1 MESFEDLREQGLNQ
15 GGFKGRDITH
25 LFDKNTNI
33 NASRS
38 GWELFLEIGG
48 LSPDEYIIAIYTL
61 LDYKKI
67 KEPEKLEKYDKTL
80 SEFHSEASRMACRNE
95 LDDETSLKYKLII
108 LTSSTNINHLI
119 RWTPEYNEHR
129 QLLRELIIN
138 KGYTIEELSEKG
150 FNNPQYLHA
159 RTLKDEGYSM
169 DGCSAALYSEWRNIH
184 DVMKKLIDDELTLS
198 QIYELLSFHWPDK
211 INVAMLYF
219 SIRLNVDEI
228 KDFINDG
235 MYNVAERYKSWVR
248 QEYISRGND
257 MKLLSKLLGYQNVI
271 IDLELFKSTAFIIS
285 SFRSIYSLEIRPKD
299 GIRLFD
305 KMKVSEGIPFI
316 YYRESGENVYSKVYR
331 SGIKRSI
338 LSASNTA
345 IPGKIYINIWIEKSI
360 YSMAT
365 YTVKTNELE
374 LTVQEIYQIRTIELL
389 ENAFSSL
396 LIQTKKTKIRGSFAI
411 YSVEFDRSSFLDV
424 ILNDSVL
431 NKYLYVD
438 DSTSTIKTHVQLKFT
453 STMGTTSGYKT
464 YDDTSTE
471 RKKSVLR
478 CNVEY
483 MYTEPGDKFLIESRN
498 ESKSGKV
505 TTKLVNYES
514 KERENMINFTVSDSD
529 NIDIITSFIETMR
542 RLITIYDRYE
552 IKYEYS
558 FLLDNYIPTVAK
570 PFVQQKT
577 TSARKRRSGK
587 IGEPKTKLQR
597 LTELDDVL
605 FASGYARL
613 CPPSNQPISISESE
627 AKVYKGK
634 GNVLKFPNIDGEF
647 YYFIGSV
654 KYPFVGVKPNR
665 TKSVNVYSHVP
676 CLYVAKQDVS
686 IKKWRA
692 GEAIKKKKSSQKITL
707 TSKIL
712 PFLIQGVLSPKLDK
726 LVSVGDEQKD
736 VEYRRLGMIDSKSSF
751 LQCLLEAVMDR
762 EYNNAK
768 DKLKYVH
775 DLRVQMAQEIN
786 LGVLKQ
792 ELYDLA
798 EEEIR
803 KDLEDVSVFLD
814 PRLHFRVLEELFGVT
829 VYTFTKQGELEIP
842 RYRIHHI
849 KPYKK
854 RNVVMIYKDEE
865 QCELIFSTV
874 RVYSHKI
881 KPLHSLFLRAHG
893 TYTWSIA
900 EQSKTKFYLRED
912 LYSSVYFYGY
922 VLKSYATHQYIDNYG
937 KVRGFLTKVND
948 IEIFI
953 AIIPSEP
960 VNIPMLNERNFMPP
974 QPNVREI
981 LDIFKHI
988 SPSGFNSHGIWYPIL
1003 DIRYGIFVYAIG
1015 GIDEVNNTPPDPLGW
1030 YKSGSAIDDKRQIV
1044 LNVVLQFINWIYSIY
1059 LLDDPFGNIDGFF
1072 SLYVSTGGEYKEYDI
1087 SGIKD
1092 HNFLPHDVNIYK
1104 AIEFV
1109 SLAVPSLV
1117 RDKRLW
1123 MYCDAFDVRIRYHLK
1138 ETFSM
1143 ILKKKIPEK
1152 IVGQLSF
1159 FREDVN
1165 TVLIIG
1171 DRNLRNWI
1179 KDELREGRISL
1190 MIKDKVDS
1198 HATEP
1203 YMYKSYL
1210 VQNTSNLRESLAIA
1224 LHWNRYSINMR
1235 QVEQMEIINADHV
1248 IYSENEGK
1256 LVVIETNFVSSSSY
1270 LEVIKY
1276 SSDEYG
1282 ALLPMF

>member
-15 GGFKGRDITH
+15 EGFEGRDITY

-67 KEPEKLEKYDKTL
+67 KNFEEYDKAL
-80 SEFHSEASRMACRNE
+80 SEFHSQASRMTCRND

-108 LTSSTNINHLI
+108 LTSSININHLI
-119 RWTPEYNEHR
+119 RWTPEYDEHK
-129 QLLRELIIN
+129 QLLRELIID
-138 KGYTIEELSEKG
+138 KGYTIENLSEYG
-150 FNNPQYLHA
+150 FDNPQHLHA
-159 RTLKDEGYSM
+159 RILKDEGYSM
-169 DGCSAALYSEWRNIH
+169 DDCSAALYSKWRNIH
-184 DVMKKLIDDELTLS
+184 NVMKELIDGELTLP
-198 QIYELLSFHWPDK
+198 QIYELLRFHWSDK

-219 SIRLNVDEI
+219 NIRSNVDEV
-228 KDFINDG
+228 KNFINDG
-235 MYNVAERYKSWVR
+235 MYNVTERYKSWIR

-271 IDLELFKSTAFIIS
+271 IDLELFNSTAFIIS
-285 SFRSIYSLEIRPKD
+285 SFRSVYSLVTRPKD

-316 YYRESGENVYSKVYR
+316 YYRESGKNVYSKVYR
-331 SGIKRSI
+331 GDIKRSI
-338 LSASNTA
+338 LSASDTA

-374 LTVQEIYQIRTIELL
+374 LTVQEIYQIKTIELL
-389 ENAFSSL
+389 ESAFSSRL
-396 LIQTKKTKIRGSFAI
+396 TQTKKTKIKGSFAI
-411 YSVEFDRSSFLDV
+411 YSLEFDRSSFLDV
-424 ILNDSVL
+424 VLNDSVL

-438 DSTSTIKTHVQLKFT
+438 DSTSTIKTHIQLKFT
-453 STMGTTSGYKT
+453 STMGTASGYKT

-471 RKKSVLR
+471 RKRSVLR

-483 MYTEPGDKFLIESRN
+483 MYTEPGDKFLIESRD
-498 ESKSGKV
+498 ESKTGKV
-505 TTKLVNYES
+505 TTKFVNHES
-514 KERENMINFTVSDSD
+514 KERENMINFTIIDSD
-529 NIDIITSFIETMR
+529 NIDIITSFIETMK

-558 FLLDNYIPTVAK
+558 FLLDNYISTIAK
-570 PFVQQKT
+570 PFVQQKI

-587 IGEPKTKLQR
+587 RGERKTKLDLLR
-597 LTELDDVL
+597 ELDNVL
-605 FASGYARL
+605 FASGYARS
-613 CPPSNQPISISESE
+613 CPPAKQPISISESE

-634 GNVLKFPNIDGEF
+634 GNVLKFPNIDGGF
-647 YYFIGSV
+647 YYFVGDI
-654 KYPFVGVKPNR
+654 KYPFVGVRPNPTETR
-665 TKSVNVYSHVP
+665 EVYSHVP
-676 CLYVAKQDVS
+676 CLYVSSQDVT
-686 IKKWRA
+686 IKKWKE
-692 GEAIKKKKSSQKITL
+692 GEVIKKRKPSKKITL

-712 PFLIQGVLSPKLDK
+712 SFLTQGVLSPKLDK
-726 LVSVGDEQKD
+726 LVSIGDEQKD
-736 VEYRRLGMIDSKSSF
+736 IEYRRLGMIDSKSSF
-751 LQCLLEAVMDR
+751 LQCLLEAIEDK
-762 EYNNAK
+762 EYGNAK
-768 DKLKYVH
+768 DKLKYIH
-775 DLRVQMAQEIN
+775 DLRFQMAQEIN

-803 KDLEDVSVFLD
+803 EDLENVNLFLD
-814 PRLHFRVLEELFGVT
+814 PRLHFRALEELFRIT
-829 VYTFTKQGELEIP
+829 IYTFTKQGELEIP
-842 RYRIHHI
+842 RHRIHHI

-854 RNVVMIYKDEE
+854 RNVVMIYKDGE

-874 RVYSHKI
+874 RIYSHKI
-881 KPLHSLFLRAHG
+881 KPLYSLFLRAHG

-900 EQSKTKFYLRED
+900 SREGGEKNKFYLRAD
-912 LYSSVYFYGY
+912 LYSSVYFYDE

-937 KVRGFLTKVND
+937 KVRGFLTKVNY

-953 AIIPSEP
+953 AVIPSEP

-981 LDIFKHI
+981 LDIFKHT

-1003 DIRYGIFVYAIG
+1003 DIRYGIFVYAVG
-1015 GIDEVNNTPPDPLGW
+1015 GIDDVKETPPDPLGW
-1030 YKSGSAIDDKRQIV
+1030 YKSSSAIDDKRQIV
-1044 LNVVLQFINWIYSIY
+1044 LSIILQLIDWIYSIY
-1059 LLDDPFGNIDGFF
+1059 LLDNPFGNIDEFF
-1072 SLYVSTGGEYKEYDI
+1072 LSYVSTGGEYKEYDI

-1092 HNFLPHDVNIYK
+1092 HNFLPHDVDIYK

-1109 SLAVPSLV
+1109 SLVVPSLV

-1123 MYCDAFDVRIRYHLK
+1123 IYCDAFDIRIRYHLK

-1152 IVGQLSF
+1152 IVGELSF

-1171 DRNLRNWI
+1171 DKNLRNWME
-1179 KDELREGRISL
+1179 DELREGRISL
-1190 MIKDKVDS
+1190 TIKDKVDP
-1198 HATEP
+1198 HTIEP

-1210 VQNTSNLRESLAIA
+1210 VQNTSSLGESLAIA

-1235 QVEQMEIINADHV
+1235 QVEQMEIINVDHV
-1248 IYSENEGK
+1248 IYSEIERK

-1270 LEVIKY
+1270 LEVIRY
-1276 SSDEYG
+1276 SPDEYG